1 MVWNLQM
8 RFKSKLLVIFA
19 FSARLPVI
27 AIAAVRLHYLHE
39 RFLGRS
45 DTFEY
50 LVATQWQMGY
60 AIMAST
66 ITGLGPFLRPFNKEY
81 TTSYQQKSNYGS
93 QRSDMADNSQNAG
106 PTGSQSRGSWNSE
119 GYLMQPVISR
129 RGTRT
134 TGEGLARPFILG
146 DSFSIHRSTA
156 SESSTHEAYRDS
168 SSPQTP
174 NLLTAGANFRPFGNI
189 LRNDTEIW
197 VGDRTASFGAE
208 EDMPTHVGENKAL
221 IINKRTQF
229 KVEVDRASRVL

>member
-1 MVWNLQM
+1 M
-8 RFKSKLLVIFA
+8 RSKSKFLVIFA

-81 TTSYQQKSNYGS
+81 TTSYHQKSNYESG
-93 QRSDMADNSQNAG
+93 RSDMADHSQNARL
-106 PTGSQSRGSWNSE
+106 TGSQPRGSWNSE

-134 TGEGLARPFILG
+134 TGEGPTRPFMLG
-146 DSFSIHRSTA
+146 DSSSTHRSTA
-156 SESSTHEAYRDS
+156 SDSSTHKAYRDS
-168 SSPQTP
+168 STPQTP
-174 NLLTAGANFRPFGNI
+174 NLLTADANFRPFDNI
-189 LRNDTEIW
+189 SRNDTEIW

-208 EDMPTHVGENKAL
+208 ADMPTHMGENKTL

-229 KVEVDRASRVL
+229 KVEVDRASQVL

>member
-1 MVWNLQM
+1 M

-93 QRSDMADNSQNAG
+93 QRSDMVDHSENVG
-106 PTGSQSRGSWNSE
+106 PTGSQTRGSWNSE
-119 GYLMQPVISR
+119 GCLMQPVVSR
-129 RGTRT
+129 RSTRT
-134 TGEGLARPFILG
+134 TGEKPARSFMLG
-146 DSFSIHRSTA
+146 DSSSIHRSTA
-156 SESSTHEAYRDS
+156 SNSSTNEAYRDS
-168 SSPQTP
+168 STPLTP
-174 NLLTAGANFRPFGNI
+174 NILTADANFRPFDNI
-189 LRNDTEIW
+189 SRNDTEIW

-208 EDMPTHVGENKAL
+208 EHMPTQMRENKAL

-229 KVEVDRASRVL
+229 KVEVDRASQVL